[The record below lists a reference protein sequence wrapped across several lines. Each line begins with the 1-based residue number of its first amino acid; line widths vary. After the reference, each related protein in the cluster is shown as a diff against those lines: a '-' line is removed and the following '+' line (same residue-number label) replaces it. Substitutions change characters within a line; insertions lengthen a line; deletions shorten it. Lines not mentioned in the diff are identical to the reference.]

1 MLEKRKINKGCDF
14 LNICVLGAGSW
25 GSALSAVLA
34 DNGHQ
39 VTLWTRNEDQCKQ
52 INEQRTNERYL
63 KNVVFSNQIKATSD
77 IELALQGAE
86 VIVIAIASQA
96 IRSVL
101 ELTKGGIKSNQ
112 LVVNVSKGIEI
123 GSLKRISQVVAEFY
137 PQVEFVALSGPSHAE
152 EVAAK
157 LPTTLVSSSTNIEMA
172 ELVQDLF
179 ITEYLRIYTNT
190 DLVGVELGGAL
201 KNIIALG
208 AGISD
213 GMGFGDNSKAA
224 LMTRGIREISLL
236 GEKMGADMSSFSGLS
251 GIGDLI
257 VTCTSMHSRNRRCG
271 ILIGEGLPVD
281 EAVDQIGM
289 VVEGIYTIRSAY
301 DLSLKYGVEMPITHA
316 LYQVVYESFDAR
328 EAVRALMSRAKK
340 HEMEVEFR
348 LV

>member
-1 MLEKRKINKGCDF
+1 

-25 GSALSAVLA
+25 GSALSIVLA
-34 DNGHQ
+34 DNGHD

-52 INEQRTNERYL
+52 INEKRTNERYL
-63 KNVVFSNQIKATSD
+63 KNVFFCDHIRATMD
-77 IELALQGAE
+77 LKGAIQNKD
-86 VIVIAIASQA
+86 VVVIAIASQA

-101 ELTKGGIKSNQ
+101 EQTSGSIKADQ
-112 LVVNVSKGIEI
+112 IVVNVSKGIEI
-123 GSLKRISQVVAEFY
+123 GSLKRVSEIVSEFY
-137 PQVEFVALSGPSHAE
+137 PKVKFVSLSGPSHAE

-157 LPTTLVSSSTNIEMA
+157 LPTTLVSSSEDLKAA
-172 ELVQDLF
+172 ELIQDLF
-179 ITEYLRIYTNT
+179 ITEYLRIYTNM
-190 DLVGVELGGAL
+190 DIVGVELGGAL

-224 LMTRGIREISLL
+224 LMTRGIREISIL

-271 ILIGEGLPVD
+271 ILIGEGM
-281 EAVDQIGM
+281 AVDAAVDKIGM

-301 DLSLKYGVEMPITHA
+301 DLSLKYNVEMPITHA

-328 EAVRALMSRAKK
+328 EAVKALMSRAKK
-340 HEMEVEFR
+340 HEMEAKFR
-348 LV
+348 FV

>member
-1 MLEKRKINKGCDF
+1 M
-14 LNICVLGAGSW
+14 NICVLGAGSW
-25 GSALSAVLA
+25 GSALSIVLA

-39 VTLWTRNEDQCKQ
+39 VKLWTRNEEQCQQ
-52 INEQRTNERYL
+52 INEARSNERYL
-63 KNVVFSNQIKATSD
+63 KHVVFNEHITATTDITLAIKEAD
-77 IELALQGAE
+77 
-86 VIVIAIASQA
+86 VVVIAIASQS

-101 ELTKGGIKSNQ
+101 EATKACIKSNQ
-112 LVVNVSKGIEI
+112 VIVNVSKGIEI
-123 GSLKRISQVVAEFY
+123 GSLKRISEVVSEFY
-137 PQVEFVALSGPSHAE
+137 PDIKFVSLSGPSHAE

-157 LPTTLVSSSTNIEMA
+157 LPTTLVSSSTDLETAEMI
-172 ELVQDLF
+172 QDLF

-236 GEKMGADMSSFSGLS
+236 GEKMGAEMSSFSGLS

-271 ILIGEGLPVD
+271 ILIGEGL
-281 EAVDQIGM
+281 AVDDAVEKIGM

-301 DLSLKYGVEMPITHA
+301 DLSLKYDVEMPITHA
-316 LYQVVYESFDAR
+316 LYHVVYESADAR
-328 EAVRALMSRAKK
+328 KIVKSLMSRAKK
-340 HEMEVEFR
+340 HEMEAKFR

>member
-1 MLEKRKINKGCDF
+1 M
-14 LNICVLGAGSW
+14 NICILGAGSW
-25 GSALSAVLA
+25 GSALSMVLA

-39 VTLWTRNEDQCKQ
+39 VKLWTRNEDQCHQ
-52 INEQRTNERYL
+52 INAMHTNPKYL
-63 KNVVFSNQIKATSD
+63 KEAVLSDAIVATTDLKAAIADTAVV
-77 IELALQGAE
+77 
-86 VIVIAIASQA
+86 VIAVASQS

-101 ELTKGGIKSNQ
+101 EQTGGCIMPSQ
-112 LVVNVSKGIEI
+112 IVVNVSKGIEV
-123 GSLKRISQVVAEFY
+123 GSLDRISEIVTEFY
-137 PQVEFVALSGPSHAE
+137 PVVKFVALSGPSHAE

-157 LPTTLVSSSTNIEMA
+157 LPTTLVSSSVDLETA
-172 ELVQDLF
+172 EFIQDLF
-179 ITEYLRIYTNT
+179 NTEYMRIYTNT
-190 DLVGVELGGAL
+190 DIIGVELGGAL

-271 ILIGEGLPVD
+271 ILIGEGMPVD
-281 EAVDQIGM
+281 EAVAKIGM

-301 DLSLKYGVEMPITHA
+301 DLSLKYNVEMPITHA
-316 LYQVVYESFDAR
+316 LYHVVYEGVDAR
-328 EAVRALMSRAKK
+328 DAVKSLMTRAKK
-340 HEMEVEFR
+340 HEMEAQFR